1 MEVYFEKNVISESVE
16 NKNKTIT
23 VFKALKYVC
32 LALLIVALYYNL
44 FIKDLSRG
52 SKGLPYVLFLI
63 FTSVLEL
70 SLPIVGFLVFN
81 KLFARASAE
90 YDYFIFGSTFR
101 IIRIT
106 NRNKRKRIL
115 EMPVD
120 SIGAIG
126 VMGSDSYNRY
136 KSDNKI
142 KILNAYCNDANPIA
156 YFYVSQNGE
165 RKLINVEI
173 DAEFIVALKKSL
185 NHGVISKEINDL
197 YKKLTETAQ

>member
-1 MEVYFEKNVISESVE
+1 VI
-16 NKNKTIT
+16 
-23 VFKALKYVC
+23 
-32 LALLIVALYYNL
+32 YYNL

-63 FTSVLEL
+63 FTSIVEL
-70 SLPIVGFLVFN
+70 SLPIVGFLIFH
-81 KLFARASAE
+81 KLFSRASAE
-90 YDYFIFGSTFR
+90 YDYFIFGSMFR

-106 NRNKRKRIL
+106 NRSKRKRIL
-115 EMPVD
+115 EIPID

-126 VMGSDSYNRY
+126 IMGSDSYNRY

-142 KILNAYCNDANPIA
+142 KILNAYCNDSAA
-156 YFYVSQNGE
+156 VVYFYVSQNSE

-173 DAEFIVALKKSL
+173 DAEFIIALKKSL

-197 YKKLTETAQ
+197 YKKLTENSQ